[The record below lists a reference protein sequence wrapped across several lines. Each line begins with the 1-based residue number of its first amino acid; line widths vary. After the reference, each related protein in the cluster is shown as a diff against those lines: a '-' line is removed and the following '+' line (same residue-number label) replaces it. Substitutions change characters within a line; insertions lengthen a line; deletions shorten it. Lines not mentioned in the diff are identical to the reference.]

1 MDIRVDPAEPGPD
14 AEQEPEPRWVRRTPI
29 LPEQWWGPPAAQV
42 AGVLVVLAIGIWL
55 QRAALP
61 VAILVSVVVLA
72 GAVVLAAVGRR
83 AYWYP
88 SRAAAWRLH
97 RTRVT
102 VWGAAGVCLA
112 AFALAVGA
120 QALLFALGAV
130 EIGLRSARQSEPTRF
145 ELRGRS
151 VAVAGV
157 AVASTVF
164 AVVALTVPAVDETYS
179 SRWVGWSVVIV
190 PLTVI
195 LAVLHWRAASKA
207 TDADLDGTEPDVRG
221 QEPPSDDPL
230 SARDRTAS

>member
-1 MDIRVDPAEPGPD
+1 MPTGPD
-14 AEQEPEPRWVRRTPI
+14 TDPEPRWVRRTPI
-29 LPEQWWGPPAAQV
+29 LPEQWWGPPGAQV
-42 AGVLVVLAIGIWL
+42 VGALAVLAIGIWL

-61 VAILVSVVVLA
+61 VAIVVSVVVLA

-88 SRAAAWRLH
+88 SRAAARRLH
-97 RTRVT
+97 RTRVAA
-102 VWGAAGVCLA
+102 WGAAGVCLA
-112 AFALAVGA
+112 VFALAVGA
-120 QALLFALGAV
+120 QVLLFGLGAV
-130 EIGLRSARQSEPTRF
+130 EIGLRSARRFEPTRF

-164 AVVALTVPAVDETYS
+164 AVVALTVPAVDQTYS
-179 SRWVGWSVVIV
+179 SRWVGWSIVIV

-207 TDADLDGTEPDVRG
+207 TDIE
-221 QEPPSDDPL
+221 
-230 SARDRTAS
+230 